1 MALKEYKLPFG
12 RGFQTV
18 MLPEEHVSDVLEGVP
33 TAACDIKE
41 ATVECMRRPIGS
53 APLAEKVQKGDKV
66 CLIIADITRAWN
78 HARDFTVHV
87 VNELNLA
94 GIPDEDIFIVFAQ
107 GTHRAHTDAENIEC
121 VGEEVARRI
130 AMYQHDCRDKNMLTH
145 MGVTTRG
152 TEVWL
157 NKRVAEA
164 DKVILLNALSTH
176 DMAGFGGGRKLV
188 LPGVA
193 GWDTIQQNHCHALG
207 ATLGS
212 GLNPDAKLLKIEGN
226 PVSSDMQEACDMVHP
241 CFLVHSIINEE
252 GRISSMVGGDP
263 YEAWLEGTKLVYRIQ
278 KVPMKQEADVGF
290 ACAGGYPK
298 DVSLYQGSKC
308 YDPADVAVKDGGI
321 IIAIMEARDIK
332 EPAIY
337 MDSFKYDTMEDME
350 KALRAHFTIPF
361 FVAFNLFCLTH
372 KDTVILVTLPRN
384 FNDIRRTGQI
394 PVATVQEAWDL
405 AQQKLK
411 EQGKDK
417 DYTINIMPHA
427 TKVMPI
433 LQEK

>member
-18 MLPEEHVSDVLEGVP
+18 MLPEERVSDVLEGVP

-41 ATVECMRRPIGS
+41 ATVECMRHPIGS

-130 AMYQHDCRDKNMLTH
+130 AMYQHDCRDKNMLTR

-193 GWDTIQQNHCHALG
+193 G
-207 ATLGS
+207 
-212 GLNPDAKLLKIEGN
+212 
-226 PVSSDMQEACDMVHP
+226 
-241 CFLVHSIINEE
+241 
-252 GRISSMVGGDP
+252 
-263 YEAWLEGTKLVYRIQ
+263 
-278 KVPMKQEADVGF
+278 
-290 ACAGGYPK
+290 
-298 DVSLYQGSKC
+298 
-308 YDPADVAVKDGGI
+308 
-321 IIAIMEARDIK
+321 
-332 EPAIY
+332 
-337 MDSFKYDTMEDME
+337 
-350 KALRAHFTIPF
+350 
-361 FVAFNLFCLTH
+361 
-372 KDTVILVTLPRN
+372 
-384 FNDIRRTGQI
+384 
-394 PVATVQEAWDL
+394 
-405 AQQKLK
+405 
-411 EQGKDK
+411 
-417 DYTINIMPHA
+417 
-427 TKVMPI
+427 
-433 LQEK
+433 

>member
-41 ATVECMRRPIGS
+41 ATVECMRRPIGT
-53 APLAEKVQKGDKV
+53 APLVQKVQKGDKV

-130 AMYQHDCRDKNMLTH
+130 AMYQHDCRDKNMLTR

-207 ATLGS
+207 DEVGS
-212 GLNPDAKLLKIEGN
+212 GLNPDSHVLKTEGN
-226 PVSSDMQEACDMVHP
+226 PVSEDMQEGCDMLRP
-241 CFLVHSIINEE
+241 CFLVHSLINADGEVS
-252 GRISSMVGGDP
+252 GMVGGDP
-263 YEAWLEGTKLVYRIQ
+263 YEAWAAGAKETYRMQ
-278 KVPMKQEADVGF
+278 KVPMKQKADVTIVS
-290 ACAGGYPK
+290 AGGYPK
-298 DVSLYQGSKC
+298 DTNLYQGTKC
-308 YDPADVAVKDGGI
+308 YTSSDMATKKGGI
-321 IIAIMEARDIK
+321 IITMIEADDIMEP
-332 EPAIY
+332 PAY
-337 MDSFKYDTMEDME
+337 LGSFKYDNLEDME
-350 KALRAHFTIPF
+350 KALRKCFTIPF
-361 FVAFNLFCLTH
+361 FVAFENLITATTH
-372 KDTVILVTLPRN
+372 TIYFVTKPEN
-384 FNDIRRTGQI
+384 FDIIRKKTPQI
-394 PVATVQEAWDL
+394 PVATVQEAWEL
-405 AQQKLK
+405 AKKQLK
-411 EQGKDK
+411 KEGKT
-417 DYTINIMPHA
+417 DYTINIIPHGSA
-427 TKVMPI
+427 VVPFP
-433 LQEK
+433 E